1 LEIFVK
7 ALSETVPVHRFQ
19 HLVRKRKFE
28 EADEFA
34 KRFQLDR
41 QSVLKAKLIVLL
53 QDEHPD
59 QHLQEILG
67 FLAEIQ
73 VGGISLFFS
82 VTLFLSLTEWCVLL
96 FLSVPQDDSFVLDVC
111 LNTVVREFQSTK
123 ALLDFAAKV
132 IGELENKTSTNVT
145 LATVTDARRS
155 ASWLGTFHFL
165 TQVKALEGA
174 KVGFTG
180 LAWQQFRQ
188 SDLVDVMAS
197 LARKG
202 FTAAVELIWNRE
214 FMGKLFFFP
223 PVPPLIW
230 IFIFSFDRG
239 GVHRRPAKDFG

>member
-82 VTLFLSLTEWCVLL
+82 VTLSLSDRMVCAVVSLRTSGRLL
-96 FLSVPQDDSFVLDVC
+96 CAGCLFEHGGARVPIHQ
-111 LNTVVREFQSTK
+111 
-123 ALLDFAAKV
+123 
-132 IGELENKTSTNVT
+132 
-145 LATVTDARRS
+145 
-155 ASWLGTFHFL
+155 
-165 TQVKALEGA
+165 
-174 KVGFTG
+174 G
-180 LAWQQFRQ
+180 LA
-188 SDLVDVMAS
+188 
-197 LARKG
+197 
-202 FTAAVELIWNRE
+202 
-214 FMGKLFFFP
+214 
-223 PVPPLIW
+223 
-230 IFIFSFDRG
+230 
-239 GVHRRPAKDFG
+239 